1 MPTRRRTTTRPAAKR
16 GAKTAPSVEGPA
28 GIVLTG
34 PPRQLRATVAV
45 ENAVDQR
52 VTVHGLVL
60 HREGEAPVSAPATA
74 LIPPGATADVPVTFR
89 LEPTTAPGEHTAEV
103 EVGGIR
109 RSALIHVEPDL
120 SVRISPRRTLA
131 APGRQTVSLFVANEG
146 NVDLPL
152 APTTRARTDDGG
164 PDPGPDVVLEVD
176 DAPTLRPGATATVS
190 GHLVVPAALDPTRRH
205 VARIPVGTA
214 DLEVIVLPRTASETP
229 S

>member
-1 MPTRRRTTTRPAAKR
+1 MPSSGKKPTKSTAKR
-16 GAKTAPSVEGPA
+16 GTRTARPVEPA

-34 PPRQLRATVAV
+34 PPGQLRATVSV

-52 VTVHGLVL
+52 VTVRGLVL
-60 HREGEAPVSAPATA
+60 HREGEASVSAPATA

-89 LEPTTAPGEHTAEV
+89 LDPTTAPGEHTAEL
-103 EVGGIR
+103 EVGGVR
-109 RSALIHVEPDL
+109 RSALLHVEPDL
-120 SVRISPRRTLA
+120 SVRVSPRRTLA
-131 APGRQTVSLFVANEG
+131 TPGRQAVTLLVVNGG

-152 APTTRARTDDGG
+152 ARTTRARTDDGG

-176 DAPTLRPGATATVS
+176 DPPTVRPGASAIVS
-190 GHLVVPAALDPTRRH
+190 GHLDVPADLDPTRRH
-205 VARIPVGTA
+205 TARIPVGTA